1 MFDVRQRMGEIGE
14 QFVHEHHG
22 EASVRSEDWYD
33 RRKDSTISGLTA
45 EIKTMTMLQ
54 KGEEYWLEL
63 DQFDKVT
70 NVDLLF
76 IVDIPLR
83 ETDGSA
89 IYLVPNN
96 KNLNVERRHRLG
108 KIENFIVIKKSS
120 LYRLTIV
127 RNDDR
132 LIELVNHADSLSDF
146 RRKLKNGSH

>member
-33 RRKDSTISGLTA
+33 RRKDSTISGLTS
-45 EIKTMTMLQ
+45 EIKTMTMIQ

-63 DQFDKVT
+63 NQFDKVT

-76 IVDIPLR
+76 IVDIPLH
-83 ETDGSA
+83 ENEGCA

-96 KNLNVERRHRLG
+96 KNLSVDRRYREG
-108 KIENFIVIKKSS
+108 KVENFIIIKRASMYK
-120 LYRLTIV
+120 LTNIQ
-127 RNDDR
+127 NDDR
-132 LIELVNHADSLSDF
+132 VTELVKHADSLSSF
-146 RRKLKNGSH
+146 RRKLKNG